1 MVGVAQL
8 VRALGCGPGSRGF
21 ESRHPPHINERFA
34 AGLVALRQTVFLRT
48 DCPLR
53 QKRLSPLSTY
63 AQKILT
69 RGDLAAQCRMRRE
82 LGEQVVFTNGCFDIL
97 HRGHEE
103 MLRAARALGD
113 CLMVGLNGDG
123 SVRALKGVG
132 RPVNGQA
139 RRLRQLA
146 ELEYVSYVGLFDE
159 LSVEHLVA
167 EVKPDVLVK
176 GGDYALREVVGRD
189 VVESY
194 GGRVVIVPF
203 LAGYSTTCLIG
214 R

>member
-1 MVGVAQL
+1 
-8 VRALGCGPGSRGF
+8 
-21 ESRHPPHINERFA
+21 
-34 AGLVALRQTVFLRT
+34 
-48 DCPLR
+48 
-53 QKRLSPLSTY
+53 
-63 AQKILT
+63 
-69 RGDLAAQCRMRRE
+69 
-82 LGEQVVFTNGCFDIL
+82 
-97 HRGHEE
+97 

-113 CLMVGLNGDG
+113 CLMVGLNGDE

-139 RRLRQLA
+139 CRLRQLA